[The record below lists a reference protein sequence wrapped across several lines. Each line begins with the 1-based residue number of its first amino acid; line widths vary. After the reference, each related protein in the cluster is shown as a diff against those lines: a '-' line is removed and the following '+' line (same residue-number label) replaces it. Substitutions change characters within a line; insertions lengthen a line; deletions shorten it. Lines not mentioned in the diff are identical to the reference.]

1 MVGGKEDI
9 RLVMTQTE
17 INEVRELKDHIRAI
31 GKPEK
36 WMQQAAVDGKS
47 AGAYRQR
54 WQTLIAQI
62 QEVCNYHESVMT
74 EQFGQE
80 VELSENNAL
89 PEQKQIME
97 TVREILLEKGKINK
111 LTLVLHKE
119 YGAVLELSLIHI

>member
-1 MVGGKEDI
+1 
-9 RLVMTQTE
+9 
-17 INEVRELKDHIRAI
+17 
-31 GKPEK
+31 
-36 WMQQAAVDGKS
+36 MQQAAVDGKS

-89 PEQKQIME
+89 PEQKPILE

-119 YGAVLELSLIHI
+119 YGAVLECTKVNGHFLQTA